1 MFLLLGHRSAIV
13 QFSVFI
19 AAFLL
24 LLKIDGDTLQSKLG
38 LSLLIADGVL
48 AKLSDRASLSVL

>member
-38 LSLLIADGVL
+38 LSLLIADGEL
-48 AKLSDRASLSVL
+48 AKLSDRASLYVL